1 MKIDF
6 KFPFSA
12 LMLNSPLPSGSIVS
26 VSRSGS
32 IVSVRRSLTPQ
43 RQPTC
48 QACKDMRVRLDEQEQ
63 MIMELKGRLATAQA
77 IANLSYHTTPFA
89 SPQFSAVK
97 LIN

>member
-1 MKIDF
+1 
-6 KFPFSA
+6 
-12 LMLNSPLPSGSIVS
+12 MLNSPLPSGSIVS

-43 RQPTC
+43 RQC
-48 QACKDMRVRLDEQEQ
+48 LACKDIRLRLEEQEQ

-77 IANLSYHTTPFA
+77 IANLSYHTTPSA